1 MNSYLLVMMTDLSL
15 FSWWWSNHRRQFEAF
30 LSPDWL
36 LVTTSAM
43 SWGRTSFPVELCLV
57 GIISILIIKHIGF
70 TDHPFRSK
78 GPDILETMLGFDTTN
93 NHANFW
99 IPLKRQLKRQTGL
112 CNEPDRL

>member
-1 MNSYLLVMMTDLSL
+1 MMTDLSL

-78 GPDILETMLGFDTTN
+78 GPDILETMLRFDTTN
-93 NHANFW
+93 NHSDFW
-99 IPLKRQLKRQTGL
+99 IPLRR
-112 CNEPDRL
+112 